1 MTIATLWNLLKI
13 GDTIDADV
21 TQGEIMNASTP
32 AWKTAAFWLHVF
44 AQVPTVVAYFL
55 GASNPIVLAVGAAA
69 GLSSVIYN
77 LAQAHVSAIA
87 SVTTAVNASTAALTA
102 LAAANP
108 PAPAAAAPSA
118 PAPAAPAPAVAAP
131 AAAAP
136 AAGAA
141 PAAAQG
147 GVNGN
152 A

>member
-1 MTIATLWNLLKI
+1 MTITTLWNLLKI

-21 TQGEIMNASTP
+21 TQGEIMNATTP

-55 GASNPIVLAVGAAA
+55 GASNPIVIAVGAAA
-69 GLSSVIYN
+69 GLSTVIYN

-87 SVTTAVNASTAALTA
+87 SVTTAVNASTAALSA

-108 PAPAAAAPSA
+108 APAA
-118 PAPAAPAPAVAAP
+118 AAP

-136 AAGAA
+136 AAAA
-141 PAAAQG
+141 PAAVPPASAQG